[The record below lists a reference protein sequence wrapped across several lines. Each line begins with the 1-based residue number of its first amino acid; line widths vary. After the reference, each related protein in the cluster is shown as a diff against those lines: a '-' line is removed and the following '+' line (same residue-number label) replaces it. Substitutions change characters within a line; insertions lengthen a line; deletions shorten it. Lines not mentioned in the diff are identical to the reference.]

1 MKDSAKLQESNPA
14 KDFVCLSDSRKIAEG
29 SLADVALTAWN
40 FAKSHPSQPTLA
52 FDRQTG
58 AVVDL
63 NLSGTSFDV
72 AARYS
77 AQTEIPKRGR
87 PKLGVTAREVT
98 LLPRHWDWLAQQ
110 PGGAS
115 VTLRRL
121 VETARKE
128 TAPKLAARDRLAAA
142 YKFMSAI
149 GGDLPSFEE
158 ASRALFAQNFA
169 KLETC
174 LSKWPSDISAEVRS
188 FLGDLMPSSELQPI
202 NPS

>member
-1 MKDSAKLQESNPA
+1 MQESIPA
-14 KDFVCLSDSRKIAEG
+14 KDFVCFSNSRRIAEG
-29 SLADVALTAWN
+29 SLADLALAAWN

-58 AVVDL
+58 TVVDL
-63 NLSGTSFDV
+63 NLSGTSVDV

-77 AQTEIPKRGR
+77 AQMELPKRGR

-128 TAPKLAARDRLAAA
+128 TRPKSTARDRLVAT

-149 GGDLPSFEE
+149 GGDLPAFEE

-169 KLETC
+169 NFETC
-174 LSKWPSDISAEVRS
+174 LSKWPPDITAEVRL
-188 FLGDLMPSSELQPI
+188 FLTDVMPSTELQPI